1 MWSYLAQVLKIK
13 QNTLKKFLIF
23 PQKKTCLIFRENG
36 TLILWEIELLSQAEK
51 IKNIHPRKNSYIS
64 GNGTF

>member
-23 PQKKTCLIFRENG
+23 PQKKNV
-36 TLILWEIELLSQAEK
+36 
-51 IKNIHPRKNSYIS
+51 SYIS
-64 GNGTF
+64 GKWNSYTLGNRTFKPS